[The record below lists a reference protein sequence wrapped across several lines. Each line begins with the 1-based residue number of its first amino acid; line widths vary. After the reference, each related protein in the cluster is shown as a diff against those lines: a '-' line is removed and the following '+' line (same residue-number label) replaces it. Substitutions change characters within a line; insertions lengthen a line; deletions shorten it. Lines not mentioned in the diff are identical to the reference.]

1 MEFSLKTK
9 LVTGYGCLKK
19 IGEIVQS
26 FGVKKVLLCTDAFLL
41 QTPAAHTIQR
51 ELEERGIGCVV
62 YDQPQSEPTDVQCDE
77 GAKFCKE
84 QEVELIV
91 ALGGGSVMDQAKAMS
106 AIVTNGLSCCQLDNV
121 SIPKRMLPLICI
133 PTTAGTGSEVTFV
146 AVITNTKAQYKM
158 TIMDSDHLSPDIA
171 LCDPALLATLPPR
184 LIASCGIDALT
195 HAIEAHTSVLA
206 NPFSSALALHAMEM
220 ISKNLKRCWSSH
232 SDMQAQEAMLLAS
245 TMAGAAF
252 INSDVGAV
260 HAIAE
265 TVGVAYHIP
274 HGTANSLFL
283 PYVMEFNRRGNEHC
297 YAQIA
302 ERLGG
307 AGKDSDD
314 VENSRR
320 AVCFVQELIEKLEI
334 PHFSD
339 FSQVNPDDFEILAE
353 RAASNPMSYDN
364 QKPIG
369 KEDYIQIL
377 EDAYQNKKIYL

>member
-232 SDMQAQEAMLLAS
+232 SDMQAQEAML
-245 TMAGAAF
+245 F
-252 INSDVGAV
+252 PNR
-260 HAIAE
+260 
-265 TVGVAYHIP
+265 HIVI
-274 HGTANSLFL
+274 T
-283 PYVMEFNRRGNEHC
+283 
-297 YAQIA
+297 
-302 ERLGG
+302 
-307 AGKDSDD
+307 
-314 VENSRR
+314 
-320 AVCFVQELIEKLEI
+320 
-334 PHFSD
+334 
-339 FSQVNPDDFEILAE
+339 
-353 RAASNPMSYDN
+353 
-364 QKPIG
+364 
-369 KEDYIQIL
+369 
-377 EDAYQNKKIYL
+377 